1 MKKMKKCKKYIY
13 KYSTKFQLIF
23 ISIMKEI
30 KKYIYKICT
39 YQYQFLIIKMVNSP
53 FTMSHMHVYDKIAS
67 DNRLAATY
75 CAWFIEILIIHDRN

>member
-1 MKKMKKCKKYIY
+1 
-13 KYSTKFQLIF
+13 
-23 ISIMKEI
+23 MKEI

-75 CAWFIEILIIHDRN
+75 CA